1 MIIRAILFLI
11 GFGLTVAGGVSL
23 IGYLNLLAMGNS
35 FLDYISFAVKRPECY
50 LFPIGILFIMG
61 SLINK
66 KPDQTLREE

>member
-1 MIIRAILFLI
+1 MIMRAILFLI

-35 FLDYISFAVKRPECY
+35 FLDYVSFVVKRPECY
-50 LFPIGILFIMG
+50 LFPIGILFITG

-66 KPDQTLREE
+66 KPDQNLREE